1 MSETIAIS
9 KEIHQK
15 LAMDTFN
22 KTWDLLDK
30 TNRSEA
36 ENVEMIYTA
45 HASRYHW
52 GQVGTP
58 LEFQRGEWQISR
70 VYAVLGMS
78 ESALYHAEIALKT
91 CEEKDIG
98 DFDLA
103 FAYEALTRA
112 YSIMKNASGKEKNL
126 ALAKEAGK
134 KITDEE
140 NRDYFLNELETI
152 S

>member
-1 MSETIAIS
+1 MIQFKNHTKGCEKMAEMIEIT
-9 KEIHQK
+9 KEMHKK

-36 ENVEMIYTA
+36 EKAEMIHTA

-70 VYAVLGMS
+70 VYAVLEMG
-78 ESALYHAEIALKT
+78 ESALFHAEIALKT
-91 CEEKDIG
+91 CQEKGIG

-103 FAYEALTRA
+103 FPYEAVTRA
-112 YSIMKNASGKEKNL
+112 FSIM
-126 ALAKEAGK
+126 
-134 KITDEE
+134 
-140 NRDYFLNELETI
+140 
-152 S
+152 

>member
-1 MSETIAIS
+1 MGETKTIS
-9 KEIHQK
+9 TEVHKK

-36 ENVEMIYTA
+36 ENIEMIHTA

-70 VYAVLGMS
+70 VYAVLEMG
-78 ESALYHAEIALKT
+78 ESALYHGEIVLKT
-91 CEEKDIG
+91 CEKHDIG
-98 DFDLA
+98 DF
-103 FAYEALTRA
+103 
-112 YSIMKNASGKEKNL
+112 
-126 ALAKEAGK
+126 
-134 KITDEE
+134 
-140 NRDYFLNELETI
+140 
-152 S
+152 